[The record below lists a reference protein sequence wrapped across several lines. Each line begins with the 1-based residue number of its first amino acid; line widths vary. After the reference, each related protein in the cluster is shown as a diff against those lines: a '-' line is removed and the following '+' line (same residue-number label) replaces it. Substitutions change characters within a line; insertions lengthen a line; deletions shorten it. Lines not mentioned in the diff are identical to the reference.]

1 MIGSTSY
8 AARAAAVAVLA
19 ALAVGCQQ
27 VAWYE
32 PAPDQGAVVT
42 NGRRLGVAYRIS
54 DDSKAGQSYVVFNV
68 KHAFTIEPRR
78 GERHT
83 IVRVEAILVNRA
95 PVSARLECERMTL
108 EIAGRS
114 FRPVKMRRV
123 GWYGGLDRNEVA
135 SGTYARFDLYY
146 DLGGYR
152 PSWEYAPAPPVIGG
166 IPINTLREFT
176 LGWRAT
182 WDREARV
189 GSTRFVMD
197 YSAIYADGSVGG
209 PERYASRNSRV
220 PWGVSREEQRLLL
233 GY

>member
-8 AARAAAVAVLA
+8 AAQTAAVAVLA
-19 ALAVGCQQ
+19 ALAIGCQQ

-54 DDSKAGQSYVVFNV
+54 DDRKAGQSYVVFNV

-95 PVSARLECERMTL
+95 PVSTRLECERMTL

-114 FRPVKMRRV
+114 FRPVKMRRA

-176 LGWRAT
+176 LNWRAMWAQET
-182 WDREARV
+182 RTGR
-189 GSTRFVMD
+189 TRFVMD
-197 YSAIYADGSVGG
+197 YSAIYADGSV
-209 PERYASRNSRV
+209 EATDRYASRRARA
-220 PWGVSREEQRLLL
+220 PWGVSSQERRILL